1 MNCDQDESNIISTTR
16 FWTEKILE
24 DYDNCNR
31 ERWKKK
37 QKSHLHDWV
46 EPQIKIRTHVVQ
58 AVKVNE
64 IIKVKEMKIQSAVK
78 V

>member
-31 ERWKKK
+31 ERWKKTE
-37 QKSHLHDWV
+37 KSLTWLSGTANKD
-46 EPQIKIRTHVVQ
+46 
-58 AVKVNE
+58 
-64 IIKVKEMKIQSAVK
+64 
-78 V
+78 